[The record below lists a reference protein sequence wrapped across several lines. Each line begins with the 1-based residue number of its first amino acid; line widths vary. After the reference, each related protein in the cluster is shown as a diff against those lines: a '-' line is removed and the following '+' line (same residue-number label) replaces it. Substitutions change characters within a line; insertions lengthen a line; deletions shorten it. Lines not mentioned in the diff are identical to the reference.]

1 MKKVEEFFVYK
12 VRNLLEC
19 CAMLRLNDD
28 CPMDIA
34 KLSHFGADAKKPG
47 SSIQLFFCGKVV
59 RQSPTYMTSFCMQF
73 EKRTWVIA
81 GSFLE

>member
-12 VRNLLEC
+12 VRNLLGY

-47 SSIQLFFCGKVV
+47 SSKQLVFLWESCQAESHL
-59 RQSPTYMTSFCMQF
+59 RD
-73 EKRTWVIA
+73 VILHA
-81 GSFLE
+81 V